1 MFFPDAKT
9 KGFKKEFKEIEQ
21 LMKKLGFTRWAWDY
35 KKVTYDYK
43 YTVDGVDYYLRL
55 PCRVVNDKQLEH
67 PKAIVE
73 TDIPVFARHF
83 FPHGLDNDA
92 AIPEKIQS
100 DVIEKISEVE
110 KNLSA

>member
-1 MFFPDAKT
+1 MFFQDAKT
-9 KGFKKEFKEIEQ
+9 KGLKKEFKEMEQ

-55 PCRVVNDKQLEH
+55 PCRVVNNKQLEN

-83 FPHGLDNDA
+83 FPHGLDNEA
-92 AIPEKIQS
+92 TVPEAIEL
-100 DVIEKISEVE
+100 DVSKKISELE
-110 KNLSA
+110 KNLSV

>member
-1 MFFPDAKT
+1 MLFADAKT
-9 KGFKKEFKEIEQ
+9 KGFKKEFKEIES
-21 LMKKLGFTRWAWDY
+21 LMKHLGFTRWAWDY

-43 YTVDGVDYYLRL
+43 YTVEGVDYYLRL
-55 PCRVVNDKQLEH
+55 LCRVVNDKQLEH

-73 TDIPVFARHF
+73 TDLPVFARHF

-92 AIPEKIQS
+92 QVPDAIQTEVQEKIN
-100 DVIEKISEVE
+100 ELE